1 MLKLAQERN
10 EVRVVDNEVLTPTHT
25 VDLAKQIVK
34 LTMTKHFG
42 LYHATSQGR
51 CSWYE
56 FAEKIFQFTDT
67 KIKLSKA
74 DPSEFQ
80 AKTPRPNYSVLEN
93 YQLKK
98 LNLDYMPHW
107 KVALKRYLE
116 VRKMIP

>member
-1 MLKLAQERN
+1 
-10 EVRVVDNEVLTPTHT
+10 
-25 VDLAKQIVK
+25 
-34 LTMTKHFG
+34 MTKHFG

-51 CSWYE
+51 CSWQD
-56 FAEKIFQFTDT
+56 FSTKFFQISDT

-74 DPSEFQ
+74 DPFEFQ

-93 YQLKK
+93 YQLQK

-116 VRKMIP
+116 VRKMAP